1 MAIEL
6 LGKKDEDKEKQ
17 AQGQAQ
23 TAAPQGPQSSESA
36 FGGGSSGRVAQGGP
50 QATQGA
56 ARRGGT
62 GFTNLSRIVGAN
74 KDNKLAGAVGGGIQ
88 RTVGDVKQGL
98 GQATQ
103 GFKQQAEANRLDT
116 DANKAARQ
124 AVLDRYKYEANAQAA
139 GPSEEEINKFQ
150 QFQAGQYTGPQA
162 LDNEEQLIAKSRVAE
177 GLGQA
182 AGSQEG
188 RLNLLNRF
196 VANKGYTGGQ
206 RRLDNLLLGQSAGGA
221 LKEARRGTLGLGS
234 KAATEADVARQ
245 QALGL
250 QGAAKQF
257 GEETQGALSGAVD
270 VYGQKLGERAKSAQD
285 LYNQQYA
292 DLQRQLET
300 GELSEETA
308 ARLGLKEGDYTWD
321 ANNLASLA
329 RFNQAGPAAQ
339 FNRANVASAQEAAR
353 INALKA
359 LGGNRLAGEQE
370 RLAQEFAD
378 PSKAG
383 TAQTSVL
390 SEIGAQAPEV
400 QNFLKQSEAGIKA
413 GGAWQGAE
421 RRANEAGYALKGIQ
435 DFENSDK
442 TYRDFYSNQL
452 NPVLQKLDKY
462 KNYNNDQAFAQ
473 GYQNAFDQ
481 NKISADLS
489 SQKKAI
495 EQADMGVKQY
505 ENLIKQGYDS
515 RTYKPEILAKMK
527 ADLAKQN
534 QQYQDLYDANKTYQ
548 QLAPQAKTL
557 ADSRINAM
565 NASYMGGSTMRNK
578 DFETQKQKEAQAEI
592 DRMRGKQIK
601 IKKGPSGLPSL
612 QELLSRR

>member
-1 MAIEL
+1 MAIDL
-6 LGKKDEDKEKQ
+6 INQKDEDKDKQ

-23 TAAPQGPQSSESA
+23 TAAPQDPQSSESA

-103 GFKQQAEANRLDT
+103 GFKQQSEANRLDT
-116 DANKAARQ
+116 DANKQARE
-124 AVLDRYKYEANAQAA
+124 AVLNRYKYEANAASG
-139 GPSEEEINKFQ
+139 GPSEEEVNKFQ
-150 QFQAGQYTGPQA
+150 QFQAGQYAGPQA
-162 LDNEEQLIAKSRVAE
+162 LENEEQLIAKSRVAE

-196 VANKGYTGGQ
+196 VANKGYTSGQ
-206 RRLDNLLLGQSAGGA
+206 KRLDNLLLGQSAGGA

-245 QALGL
+245 QAMGL

-257 GEETQGALSGAVD
+257 GEETQGALGSTLD
-270 VYGQKLGERAKSAQD
+270 VYGNKLGERAKSAQE
-285 LYNQQYA
+285 LYGQQYA
-292 DLQRQLET
+292 DLQEQLKS

-329 RFNQAGPAAQ
+329 KFNQAGPSAQ
-339 FNRANVASAQEAAR
+339 FNRANVANASEAAN
-353 INALKA
+353 INALRA
-359 LGGNRLAGEQE
+359 LGGNRLAGEQDK
-370 RLAQEFAD
+370 LTQEFAD

-400 QNFLKQSEAGIKA
+400 QDFLKQSEAGIKA
-413 GGAWQGAE
+413 GGAWKGAE
-421 RRANEAGYALKGIQ
+421 NRLGESSYALQG
-435 DFENSDK
+435 
-442 TYRDFYSNQL
+442 
-452 NPVLQKLDKY
+452 LDKY
-462 KNYNNDQAFAQ
+462 DTADKAFNEFNQSYSPLQQKYGNIKPEQFSATQKQKEQQLAQ
-473 GYQNAFDQ
+473 QDSG
-481 NKISADLS
+481 I
-489 SQKKAI
+489 
-495 EQADMGVKQY
+495 KQY
-505 ENLIKQGYDS
+505 EQLIKNGVDS
-515 RTYKPEILAKMK
+515 RTYTPEKLEAMKRDYSAKK
-527 ADLAKQN
+527 AEYDNLNKEYSNYQGLSN
-534 QQYQDLYDANKTYQ
+534 QHKVLSDA
-548 QLAPQAKTL
+548 
-557 ADSRINAM
+557 RINAM
-565 NASYMGGSTMRNK
+565 NQAYMGGSTMR
-578 DFETQKQKEAQAEI
+578 DRTFETQKQKEAQAEI